1 METDE
6 DEILLDS
13 EFTISY
19 KILIIYASY
28 IYGEI
33 FFLGCFP
40 RISPI
45 NCLNKK

>member
-28 IYGEI
+28 MVKY
-33 FFLGCFP
+33 FF
-40 RISPI
+40 
-45 NCLNKK
+45 